1 MSKVLHFDSRGESG
15 NIFFI
20 LGNVRCIMAKQ
31 RRITEYNY
39 MWQAVQNSGSYEAA
53 LEIIGKHV
61 PLIDDATGK
70 KYGEEKENV

>member
-1 MSKVLHFDSRGESG
+1 MSRALHFESNGETG
-15 NIFFI
+15 NIFYI

-39 MWQAVQNSGSYEAA
+39 MWTAVQNSGSYEDA

-61 PLIDDATGK
+61 TLIDDSTGK
-70 KYGEEKENV
+70 EYKREER